1 MASKN
6 PLQDKPDDF
15 EGLLTEMRAVYAS
28 GKTKSYNYRMAQMKA
43 MKRMMEV
50 EEDAISEDL
59 AADLGRCKFESVGL
73 EVVGLIAE
81 INLMLDNLKSW
92 MEPEYTSIPGLM
104 APATNEIVYEPL
116 GVCLIIGAFN
126 YPIMLTLSPLLGAIV
141 AGNVAVIKPSEMS
154 SATERLI
161 ADMLPRY
168 LDGDAYRVVCG
179 GIQTNIGLLNER
191 WDKIFFTGSIRV
203 GKIVAQAAAKHL
215 TPTCLELGGKSPV
228 IIDEAL
234 PDMEVVTQRICW
246 GKFANAGQTCI
257 APDYVLCHEKHYDAF
272 CEAVV
277 RKTRKFYGENAKE
290 SPDYGRIV
298 SPEHTKRL
306 KGLLDDKPGRVLNGG
321 NVDVSDRYV
330 EPTIIAEAR
339 LDSKL
344 MSDEI
349 FGPILPI
356 IKVKSVDEAC
366 KIIKTMEKPLA
377 LYMFSQNRSVID
389 RVCKEITSG
398 GVLVNDCLYHFG
410 NPYTPFGGVG
420 PSGMGGYHGRFSFDA
435 FSHRRTIMRRDTT
448 ALLDVP
454 MRYPPYTASG
464 LSTFKFLAANAG
476 SMPSITRRTVGF
488 AVLAV
493 VCASV
498 AVVMGMQYKKEF

>member
-6 PLQDKPDDF
+6 PMQSKP
-15 EGLLTEMRAVYAS
+15 ENYETLLEEMRAVYAT
-28 GKTKSYNYRMAQMKA
+28 GKTKSYNYRMAQLKA

-50 EEDAISEDL
+50 EEGAITEAL
-59 AADLGRCKFESVGL
+59 AADLGRCQFEAVGL
-73 EVVGLIAE
+73 EVVGMTAE

-116 GVCLIIGAFN
+116 GVCLIVGAFN

-161 ADMLPRY
+161 ADMVPRY
-168 LDGDAYRVVCG
+168 LDGEAYRVVCG

-203 GKIVAQAAAKHL
+203 GKIVAAAAAKHL

-228 IIDEAL
+228 VIDEAL
-234 PDMEVVTQRICW
+234 PDMDVVTQRICW

-272 CEAVV
+272 CAAVV
-277 RKTRKFYGENAKE
+277 KKAAKFYGENPKE
-290 SPDYGRIV
+290 SPDFGRIV
-298 SPEHTKRL
+298 SSDHVKRL
-306 KGLLDDKPGRVLNGG
+306 KGLLDDAPGKVLVGG
-321 NVDVSDRYV
+321 TCDVAERYV
-330 EPTIIAEAR
+330 APTIIADVR

-356 IKVKSVDEAC
+356 IKIKSMDEAC

-377 LYMFSQNRSVID
+377 LYIFSQNRSVID

-448 ALLDVP
+448 PMLDVP
-454 MRYPPYTASG
+454 IRYPPYSAG
-464 LSTFKFLAANAG
+464 ALNTFKFIAANAG

-488 AVLAV
+488 ALLAV
-493 VCASV
+493 VCAGV
-498 AVVMGMQYKKEF
+498 ALYMGVNNKKYF